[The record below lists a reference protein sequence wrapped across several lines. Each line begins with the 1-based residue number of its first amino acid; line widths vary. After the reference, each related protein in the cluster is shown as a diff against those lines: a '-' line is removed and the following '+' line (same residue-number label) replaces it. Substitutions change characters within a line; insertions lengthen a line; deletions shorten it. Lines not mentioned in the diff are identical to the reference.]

1 MATEKRAALL
11 QALIKAIP
19 DMLWLKDADGVFLA
33 CNKMFERL
41 YNTKEAD
48 ILGKTDYDF
57 VDPALADAFREH
69 DRKAML
75 AGKPCSNEEAVVF
88 ADDGQHANLET
99 TKTPLYDEC
108 GALIGVLGIAHDIT
122 KQKQLEA
129 ELRESEQRF
138 ANSFHYAPIGIAI
151 VSMDGHWLKVNQ
163 ALCNYVGYTAEEM
176 MTKTLHD
183 ITYADDINA
192 TADLRRRILSGE
204 INTCQLEKRY
214 RHKSGRIVWIS
225 LSTSLVRD
233 KTGEPLYFISQME
246 DITERKRIEQE
257 LQLHTR
263 KLEEIVEN
271 RTQELS
277 AANQE
282 LTAMNEEM
290 SAMNESL
297 QEANRLLGE
306 EIEFRRQKEQ
316 ELFLRGKQYQATADL
331 LTHPGE
337 NFDELIKIILQDA
350 LNLIGAP
357 GGSIGLQEDQGKN
370 FIVRY
375 AVGYAPEKQLPPRP
389 TDLGILGEVF
399 RSGEMLL
406 VEDYRQYEPRLNDAS
421 LAHSTTVIMVPLL
434 IDGKVTGALTANWRD
449 EVHRV
454 TDADREVLRQFG
466 VLASIALEKSQAK
479 QQITYQKD
487 LLQRLAETTSTLVN
501 ELDLDKA
508 LQNILAQA
516 TSFMNIPH
524 GFISF
529 FEPDGLHATIQC
541 GLGRYEERVG
551 ESSFFEEKGI
561 YAEVLRT
568 GQMVIVDDYAN
579 WPGRW
584 EGAFTDAMTAQMQ
597 APLTADG
604 KIFGCLGLSVFGE
617 PFMVDQT
624 KLAVFEQL
632 ATVATIAVKNAMAHQ
647 KTQHQ
652 ALHDP
657 LTGLPNRA
665 FLNNRLDEEM
675 QKAQNDEANGAVFYI
690 DLDDLKTVNDSFG
703 HSCGDGVIKAAAIQI
718 ADIVG
723 PDSFVA
729 RVGGD
734 EFIVILSGED
744 RLKNIAQ
751 IANRLVS
758 ASHREYE
765 VGGRNIHMSASVG
778 VTLYPGDGNV
788 SEEIL
793 KNADSAMY
801 AAKAAGR
808 NCWRFF
814 EPEMLKDAYCKWS
827 LTQSLRHALERGEL
841 YLHFQPQIA
850 LKNNNVIGFEA
861 LLRWNSPEHGM
872 VSPTR
877 FIPLAESSGL
887 ILPIGNWVVE
897 EACRFARKL
906 AEIGRA
912 SLHVAV
918 NISPRQLAAADF
930 VEMVRLTM
938 EGTGIQ
944 PKQLEVEITENVLI
958 DSLEDS
964 IKKLNALK
972 ALGVGLS
979 LDDFG
984 TGFSS
989 LTYLQNLPV
998 DTLKIDKS
1006 FIDKILADSVQKDFV
1021 RSIID
1026 MAHAIGLQ
1034 VTAEGV
1040 ECDVQLE
1047 NLSLFGC
1054 DCVQGYIFSKPIPPA
1069 EALHFSIH
1077 KAEA

>member
-1 MATEKRAALL
+1 M

-75 AGKPCSNEEAVVF
+75 AGKPCSNEEDVIF
-88 ADDGQHANLET
+88 ADDGQHAKLET

-108 GALIGVLGIAHDIT
+108 GTLIGVLGIAHDIT
-122 KQKQLEA
+122 KQKHLET

-151 VSMDGHWLKVNQ
+151 VSMDGRWLKVNQ

-176 MTKTLHD
+176 MTKTIRD
-183 ITYADDINA
+183 ITYPDDTNA
-192 TADLRRRILSGE
+192 TADFRRRILAGE

-214 RHKSGRIVWIS
+214 LHKSGRIVWIS

-233 KTGEPLYFISQME
+233 NTGEPLYFISQME

-263 KLEEIVEN
+263 KLEEIVEK

-316 ELFLRGKQYQATADL
+316 ELILSGKQYQATTDL

-337 NFDELIKIILQDA
+337 DFDELIKIILRDA

-357 GGSIGLQEDQGKN
+357 GGSIGLQDEHGKS

-389 TDLGILGEVF
+389 TNLGILGEVF
-399 RSGEMLL
+399 RSGEILH
-406 VEDYRQYEPRLNDAS
+406 VEDYRQYAPRLSDAS
-421 LAHSTTVIMVPLL
+421 LAHSTTVIIVPLL
-434 IDGKVTGALTANWRD
+434 IDGNVKGALTANWRD
-449 EVHRV
+449 EIHRV

-466 VLASIALEKSQAK
+466 ILASIALEKSQAR

-487 LLQRLAETTSTLVN
+487 LLQRLAETTATLVN

-508 LQNILAQA
+508 LQNILAQT

-529 FEPDGLHATIQC
+529 FEPDGRHATIQC
-541 GLGRYEERVG
+541 GLGRYEKRVG
-551 ESSFFEEKGI
+551 KSTFFDGKGL

-568 GQMVIVDDYAN
+568 GKIVVVDDYAN

-584 EGAFTDAMTAQMQ
+584 TGAFTETMTAQMQ
-597 APLTADG
+597 APLTING
-604 KIFGCLGLSVFGE
+604 KIMGCIGLSAFGE
-617 PFMVDQT
+617 PFIVDQT

-632 ATVATIAVKNAMAHQ
+632 ATVATIAVKNALAHQ
-647 KTQHQ
+647 RTHHQ
-652 ALHDP
+652 ALHDQ

-665 FLNNRLDEEM
+665 FLNSRLDEEM
-675 QKAQNDEANGAVFYI
+675 QKAQNCEATGAVFFI

-723 PDSFVA
+723 PESFVA

-751 IANRLVS
+751 IANRLVT

-778 VTLYPGDGNV
+778 VTLYPGDGTV

-814 EPEMLKDAYCKWS
+814 EPEMLKESYSKWS

-841 YLHFQPQIA
+841 YMHFQPQIA
-850 LKNNNVIGFEA
+850 LKDNKVIGFEA

-872 VSPTR
+872 VSPAR

-887 ILPIGNWVVE
+887 ILPIGNWVIG

-906 AEIGRA
+906 AEIGRDNV
-912 SLHVAV
+912 HVAV
-918 NISPRQLAAADF
+918 NISPRQLASEDF

-964 IKKLNALK
+964 IKKLSALK

-1040 ECDVQLE
+1040 ESVVQLE
-1047 NLSLFGC
+1047 SLSQFGC
-1054 DCVQGYIFSKPIPPA
+1054 DSVQGYIFSKPISPE
-1069 EALHFSIH
+1069 EAMNFSLN
-1077 KAEA
+1077 KVKQ